1 MHSDINRHIL
11 GGIYTKLQSTR
22 EENLHFRLFNQT
34 IEIGLVKV
42 IQNII
47 YIKPS
52 FRISVDSHLFVD
64 RLWGFEESSNSCF
77 DANIIFWYLSLCRK
91 QKILSSTALSALGK
105 YLASLPA
112 FAFTCGL
119 HIPISTC
126 TFTRKSDIGNP
137 RTRRLFYN
145 IIKFLK

>member
-64 RLWGFEESSNSCF
+64 RL
-77 DANIIFWYLSLCRK
+77 
-91 QKILSSTALSALGK
+91 
-105 YLASLPA
+105 
-112 FAFTCGL
+112 
-119 HIPISTC
+119 
-126 TFTRKSDIGNP
+126 
-137 RTRRLFYN
+137 
-145 IIKFLK
+145 